1 MQTLG
6 EEYTDIWQHTSD
18 PKLPLSFRRRLLLI
32 LVPAL
37 PSYIVARYDGG
48 VMRRVKQIVNALE
61 VLAEAN
67 LAIFYLKG
75 IYYDLVKRVLG
86 IKYVRITFRSQ
97 VSEAEAIS

>member
-18 PKLPLSFRRRLLLI
+18 PRHPLSFRHRLLLI

-37 PSYIVARYDGG
+37 PSFVVARYGGG
-48 VMRRVKQIVNALE
+48 VLGPVQQIANALE
-61 VLAEAN
+61 VLAEVN

-75 IYYDLVKRVLG
+75 IYYDLVRRVLG

-97 VSEAEAIS
+97 VSDAEAIP